1 MAPKSQRKEITQA
14 VVDEALA
21 RASRAKDSKEIH
33 DYFDTTQRYLQL
45 RQRGR
50 SVSWFVRAKGQSRRI
65 GSASQAPGDR
75 EFLSLKAAR
84 RKAGEVFFAMK
95 PRSAL
100 NLSGR
105 SGWTWAELDRQYQAS
120 LKLLRKKGKKIKR
133 PSKGTQD
140 DVRLCFGKPE
150 FVGWRKIRLA
160 DLTDLNLIKLI
171 GEVHT
176 ARGHRACEKTLAYV
190 KAALSW
196 AHSEQTIE
204 SGLAGAMPWWAAI
217 KPPQPKS
224 DEIGQ
229 METRQRTLV
238 AAKNDF
244 TVENL
249 GDLLA
254 RHERFCADR
263 AGNERISPAVR
274 WGVWWFALTANRRF
288 TLSQL
293 RRDDLQP
300 IDPLNPY
307 SSPDQPW
314 GIAEWPAEAVKN
326 KVPFM
331 LPVPP
336 IGLHVANSCMW
347 DWRLLVGKKRG
358 FRSATEWLFASTR
371 RRSRRDHPD
380 NPDPGLYPNSLN
392 AHLRAMRGKKKNG
405 MNRIDYLKGLP
416 PVWPHLVRSVAT
428 NFFARHRRTL
438 PAAAASAMLGHVLP
452 NDNDVDWRRM
462 SKTTEDYYLTAQ
474 HMDLKAEAM
483 KLWSEALVKAYVE
496 AGGMLPMPRE
506 QAPLATGPTWILPRL
521 PKAKSWPRA
530 A

>member
-176 ARGHRACEKTLAYV
+176 ARG
-190 KAALSW
+190 S
-196 AHSEQTIE
+196 
-204 SGLAGAMPWWAAI
+204 SGLREDAGLRQGRPVVGTLRTDDRKRARRYDAVVG
-217 KPPQPKS
+217 S
-224 DEIGQ
+224 DQ
-229 METRQRTLV
+229 
-238 AAKNDF
+238 
-244 TVENL
+244 
-249 GDLLA
+249 
-254 RHERFCADR
+254 
-263 AGNERISPAVR
+263 
-274 WGVWWFALTANRRF
+274 
-288 TLSQL
+288 
-293 RRDDLQP
+293 
-300 IDPLNPY
+300 
-307 SSPDQPW
+307 
-314 GIAEWPAEAVKN
+314 
-326 KVPFM
+326 
-331 LPVPP
+331 
-336 IGLHVANSCMW
+336 
-347 DWRLLVGKKRG
+347 
-358 FRSATEWLFASTR
+358 
-371 RRSRRDHPD
+371 
-380 NPDPGLYPNSLN
+380 
-392 AHLRAMRGKKKNG
+392 
-405 MNRIDYLKGLP
+405 
-416 PVWPHLVRSVAT
+416 
-428 NFFARHRRTL
+428 
-438 PAAAASAMLGHVLP
+438 AAAAQIG
-452 NDNDVDWRRM
+452 
-462 SKTTEDYYLTAQ
+462 
-474 HMDLKAEAM
+474 
-483 KLWSEALVKAYVE
+483 
-496 AGGMLPMPRE
+496 
-506 QAPLATGPTWILPRL
+506 
-521 PKAKSWPRA
+521 
-530 A
+530 